1 MPEQE
6 QNLSELKKVRL
17 EKMQELRLMGLD
29 PFGQRFERNTLT
41 KPVIDGFEQW
51 ENQTAR
57 VAGRI
62 MSKRRHGKAGF
73 AHLQDIS
80 GRIQLYFRADDLGDK
95 QYELYK
101 KLDMGDLV
109 GIEGR
114 VFKTQKGEISI
125 HVSNMVYLSKSLHP
139 LPEKWHGLKDVELRY
154 RQRYLDLIVNPEV
167 KEVFIKRSQI
177 IKEIRNYLDDRGFL
191 EVETPMMQPIP
202 GGATARPFITHHNAL
217 DMDLYLRVAP

>member
-17 EKMQELRLMGLD
+17 EKMNELRSMGLD

-41 KPVIDGFEQW
+41 KPIIEGFEQW

-73 AHLQDIS
+73 AHLQDIA
-80 GRIQLYFRADDLGDK
+80 GRIQLYFRRDDLGEE

-101 KLDMGDLV
+101 KLDIGDLV

-114 VFKTQKGEISI
+114 VSG
-125 HVSNMVYLSKSLHP
+125 P
-139 LPEKWHGLKDVELRY
+139 R
-154 RQRYLDLIVNPEV
+154 RA
-167 KEVFIKRSQI
+167 RSA
-177 IKEIRNYLDDRGFL
+177 F
-191 EVETPMMQPIP
+191 M
-202 GGATARPFITHHNAL
+202 
-217 DMDLYLRVAP
+217 